1 MLRVGLPY
9 RQGQRQKS
17 PLNFWLV
24 GDAGPRDVKIVAESF
39 EEGIN
44 FRMRYRVRIFL
55 GDQILFGHV
64 GDIGTLGIF
73 RQQVVIR
80 LLFARPV
87 LDRDRLPPF
96 FGICELRVDVEND
109 AAERDARGA

>member
-73 RQQVVIR
+73 RQQVVTAALCAAGFRSGSI
-80 LLFARPV
+80 AA
-87 LDRDRLPPF
+87 
-96 FGICELRVDVEND
+96 ILRCL
-109 AAERDARGA
+109 RTPGLHRK

>member
-1 MLRVGLPY
+1 
-9 RQGQRQKS
+9 
-17 PLNFWLV
+17 
-24 GDAGPRDVKIVAESF
+24 
-39 EEGIN
+39 
-44 FRMRYRVRIFL
+44 MRYRVRIFL

-73 RQQVVIR
+73 SQQVVIR

-109 AAERDARGA
+109 AAEGMHAVLNDLPDLEFCGSNVHCVTGRLVAKLFVIYRSK